1 MKPQKSFK
9 RFEEKCTHKRKKKN
23 YPFGRKSAPSVQCKD
38 CGAVITKLDMKKAK
52 GRGMRR

>member
-1 MKPQKSFK
+1 MKKENNFK

-38 CGAVITKLDMKKAK
+38 CGAVVTRLEIKKAQ
-52 GRGMRR
+52 GRRRR